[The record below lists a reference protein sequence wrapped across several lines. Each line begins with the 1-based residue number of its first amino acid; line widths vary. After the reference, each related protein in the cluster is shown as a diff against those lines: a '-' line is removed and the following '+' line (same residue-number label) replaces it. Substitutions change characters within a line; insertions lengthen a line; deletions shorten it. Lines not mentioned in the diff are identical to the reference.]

1 LILSCPQEPE
11 PYVSPV
17 CSKLS
22 LWGQRL
28 ENLVPSATCL
38 PGLCSPEP
46 PGCCFHTQVRLL
58 WAVVPM
64 GTQGAE
70 DPRVFCTLLWR
81 SAGLPEFRTDKHS
94 LKVPTSTSPRQPG
107 GSAVSRSASPWL
119 YSVPRGT
126 LHYVKAMLSPASE
139 NSSSSQSNG
148 TQWSPWLCPRA
159 PRWAPT
165 QVVSFGCGLRAPGFK
180 AGALKMAKTW
190 QTQGRTGAPLT
201 AKTVGTEETAQRH

>member
-1 LILSCPQEPE
+1 MFQAVPLGPKAGKLGALS
-11 PYVSPV
+11 
-17 CSKLS
+17 
-22 LWGQRL
+22 
-28 ENLVPSATCL
+28 NLFARPMLTRAT
-38 PGLCSPEP
+38 
-46 PGCCFHTQVRLL
+46 RLL
-58 WAVVPM
+58 LPHTGEAPVGGGPY
-64 GTQGAE
+64 G
-70 DPRVFCTLLWR
+70 DPGGRRPQLTLLWR